1 MNTLTIQDAD
11 GIDLTIETLPRE
23 DGFIYG
29 TTEDGI
35 DTRLTVDAAY
45 KLYEITMDVAAEK
58 VKQLIKETLS

>member
-1 MNTLTIQDAD
+1 MTTLTIQDAD

-45 KLYEITMDVAAEK
+45 KLYEITMDVASCK
-58 VKQLIKETLS
+58 VKELLWEAFA